1 MDELSYTEDEIRAA
15 AIAAFPVPAVVT
27 NTVYVDGPLVA
38 AMLIDALKSRA
49 SAADWDAPTA
59 GMTEAE
65 PCCFPGCHPE
75 WPIHP
80 IPCPGCGG
88 QESPAEVC
96 PCAPGNCSG
105 RYSDAICR
113 VMRAEPDQCDKSW
126 LRGVFAMAANRVSL
140 TELANGEIPERVTRV
155 EVIDETGRAYSRR
168 NVYVRAMCQDDGRT
182 LKLFID
188 GDKQGLEP

>member
-1 MDELSYTEDEIRAA
+1 MRFEDVESRDEYVRSLKQPPAGVPGSGQEDPAECQHESWEGFPSGGRKCADCGTWLPEDER
-15 AIAAFPVPAVVT
+15 
-27 NTVYVDGPLVA
+27 
-38 AMLIDALKSRA
+38 
-49 SAADWDAPTA
+49 
-59 GMTEAE
+59 E
-65 PCCFPGCHPE
+65 
-75 WPIHP
+75 
-80 IPCPGCGG
+80 GG
-88 QESPAEVC
+88 QESPAETC